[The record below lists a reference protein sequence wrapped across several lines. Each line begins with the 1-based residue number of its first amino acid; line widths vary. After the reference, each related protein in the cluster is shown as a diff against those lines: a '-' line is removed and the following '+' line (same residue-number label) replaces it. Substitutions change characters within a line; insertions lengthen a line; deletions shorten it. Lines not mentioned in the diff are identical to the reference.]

1 MSIPNQVIVY
11 RYYDPQNKLGM
22 QGICEKY
29 WKGKYYST
37 FWRRVRDEV
46 KGFQVASGGKGR
58 GKGQPSTGKPNHFVH
73 VIF

>member
-1 MSIPNQVIVY
+1 M
-11 RYYDPQNKLGM
+11 
-22 QGICEKY
+22 Y

>member
-1 MSIPNQVIVY
+1 MSILNQVIVC
-11 RYYDPQNKLGM
+11 RFYDLQNKLGM
-22 QGICEKY
+22 QGICDKY

-37 FWRRVRDEV
+37 FCRRVRDEV

-58 GKGQPSTGKPNHFVH
+58 CKGQPSTGKPNHFVN

>member
-11 RYYDPQNKLGM
+11 RFYNHQNKLGM
-22 QGICEKY
+22 RGICEKY
-29 WKGKYYST
+29 WQGKYYST

-46 KGFQVASGGKGR
+46 KGFGVASGGKGR
-58 GKGQPSTGKPNHFVH
+58 GKGQPSTGKPNLFVH

>member
-1 MSIPNQVIVY
+1 MKSIGRENITLHF
-11 RYYDPQNKLGM
+11 R
-22 QGICEKY
+22 
-29 WKGKYYST
+29 
-37 FWRRVRDEV
+37 RRVRDEV